1 MDNTWAAELLGRLSA
16 SLHLLRVSLRRLF
29 WSRQTIIS
37 AVLVLLACVAVYAWA
52 RDRERSPHDFVQE
65 VLLTVY
71 VPFLLPILCLS
82 YAAAGIATDRDEQ
95 TLVYLLTSPLPRPFI
110 FLAKAAAAMGLSLAW
125 TMGSL
130 ALLAAIARK
139 PGLTVFGAV
148 WPGLFWATVAYAS
161 LFQVFSVAFRRATI
175 YALGYALFLETLI
188 GNMPGIVKRLAISFY
203 AKCVIFEASAGFDV
217 GPSGP
222 YSELLFQPLPAAT
235 AYTVLYAASAGLL
248 LLGLAI
254 FCTREY

>member
-1 MDNTWAAELLGRLSA
+1 MDKNWAADFLGRLSA
-16 SLHLLRVSLRRLF
+16 SWHLLGVSLRQLL

-37 AVLVLLACVAVYAWA
+37 AVLVVLAGVAAYAWA
-52 RDRERSPHDFVQE
+52 RDRQRQPSDFVEE

-82 YAAAGIATDRDEQ
+82 YATAGIATDRDEQ
-95 TLVYLLTSPLPRPFI
+95 TLVYLVTSPLPRPFI
-110 FLAKAAAAMGLSLAW
+110 FLAKAAAALVLSLAW
-125 TMGSL
+125 TMGTL
-130 ALLAAIARK
+130 ALLAGIAGK
-139 PGLTVFGAV
+139 PGLEVFRAV
-148 WPGLFWATVAYAS
+148 WPGLFWATVAYVC

-203 AKCVIFEASAGFDV
+203 ARCLIFDASAAFDV

-222 YSELLFQPLPAAT
+222 FNELLFQPLPAAT
-235 AYTVLYAASAGLL
+235 AYTILYAASAGLL
-248 LLGLAI
+248 LLGLVI